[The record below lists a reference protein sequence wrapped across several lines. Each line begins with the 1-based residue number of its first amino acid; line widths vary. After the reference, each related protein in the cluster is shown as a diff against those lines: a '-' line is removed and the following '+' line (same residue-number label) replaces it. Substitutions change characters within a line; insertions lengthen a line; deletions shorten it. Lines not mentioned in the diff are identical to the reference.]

1 MVHLGSTANQLPAG
15 ARRASRGGVGVDRR
29 AAGRIIGSSMTDE
42 TNLFGSGCH
51 GSSFHFT
58 PEFPVFERNFQRF
71 WRQIFK
77 IVKIRFRWIRI
88 SVDFFSKLCEPYGAE
103 NTRNDFID
111 DRSCPCGC
119 HGDRWRLIFPLFVRV
134 FCLFI
139 SVGKRQQL
147 LALVPHPHLTWNT
160 RGLGHPDYVEH
171 VPLLLARRQKSIRNS
186 N

>member
-71 WRQIFK
+71 WRQIFQ
-77 IVKIRFRWIRI
+77 IVKIRFR
-88 SVDFFSKLCEPYGAE
+88 
-103 NTRNDFID
+103 
-111 DRSCPCGC
+111 
-119 HGDRWRLIFPLFVRV
+119 
-134 FCLFI
+134 
-139 SVGKRQQL
+139 
-147 LALVPHPHLTWNT
+147 
-160 RGLGHPDYVEH
+160 
-171 VPLLLARRQKSIRNS
+171 
-186 N
+186 